1 MRSSRAPHAPSARGQ
16 SPLTSRHLNSHDV
29 STRHLPRTQS
39 PAAPNRCASCA
50 TPGRYERRTSSGWRL
65 SHHHRSRWWAS
76 TDPYLISQATPS
88 PSRSSS
94 SRYPGSPRCKG
105 AAPDSFAFLQL
116 GKYVLSCF
124 GSSAGAGAAA
134 PPPACVVASGVG
146 SGSRVA
152 RGAGDSDRGA
162 CVVGIG
168 DGVGLGV
175 GDGVGLGV
183 GDGEGVGVGD
193 GDGEAVTVGEGT
205 GACEPAS
212 SATDGTPHPA
222 RPAQV
227 AMAKATDADRTT
239 IF

>member
-1 MRSSRAPHAPSARGQ
+1 MCVVRNVWM
-16 SPLTSRHLNSHDV
+16 L
-29 STRHLPRTQS
+29 RTTHIE
-39 PAAPNRCASCA
+39 RVETCASPPLETA
-50 TPGRYERRTSSGWRL
+50 DLDG
-65 SHHHRSRWWAS
+65 
-76 TDPYLISQATPS
+76 PYLNSQATPS

-134 PPPACVVASGVG
+134 PPPACVVASGVA
-146 SGSRVA
+146 SGSCVVD
-152 RGAGDSDRGA
+152 GAGDSDGGA

-183 GDGEGVGVGD
+183 GDVEGVGVGD

-212 SATDGTPHPA
+212 SATDGIPHPA

-227 AMAKATDADRTT
+227 AMAKAADADLTT
-239 IF
+239 IL

>member
-1 MRSSRAPHAPSARGQ
+1 MWNSGILLVLTARARTRVSRQPSHLRQCQRSLKPTGRSQPMCVVRDTWVLRTTHMERG
-16 SPLTSRHLNSHDV
+16 
-29 STRHLPRTQS
+29 
-39 PAAPNRCASCA
+39 
-50 TPGRYERRTSSGWRL
+50 RL
-65 SHHHRSRWWAS
+65 SRHHRSRRWES
-76 TDPYLISQATPS
+76 TGPYLNSQATPS

-134 PPPACVVASGVG
+134 PPPAWVVASGVG
-146 SGSRVA
+146 SGSCVA
-152 RGAGDSDRGA
+152 GGAGDSDGGA
-162 CVVGIG
+162 CVAGIG
-168 DGVGLGV
+168 DGVGLRV

-212 SATDGTPHPA
+212 SATDGIPHPA

-227 AMAKATDADRTT
+227 AMAKAADADRTT
-239 IF
+239 IL

>member
-1 MRSSRAPHAPSARGQ
+1 MWNSGILLVLTARARTRVSRQPSHLRQCQRSLKPTGR
-16 SPLTSRHLNSHDV
+16 SHPMCVVRDAW
-29 STRHLPRTQS
+29 TLRT
-39 PAAPNRCASCA
+39 
-50 TPGRYERRTSSGWRL
+50 THMEPGRL
-65 SHHHRSRWWAS
+65 SRHHRSRRQTS
-76 TDPYLISQATPS
+76 TGPYLNSQATPS

-94 SRYPGSPRCKG
+94 SRYPGSPRYKG

-146 SGSRVA
+146 SGSCVVD
-152 RGAGDSDRGA
+152 GAGDSDRGA

-183 GDGEGVGVGD
+183 GDGEGVEVGD
-193 GDGEAVTVGEGT
+193 GDGEAVTVGD
-205 GACEPAS
+205 GAGVGEPAS

-222 RPAQV
+222 RPAQA
-227 AMAKATDADRTT
+227 AMATAADADLTT
-239 IF
+239 IL